1 MENKDWDIS
10 QPFWI
15 ISSCWLTGQ
24 LFKKRDLPQHGAE
37 KKANLAQVQSSRRAN
52 VHMHYY
58 SHTTHTVNFRW
69 KETCSFSTSVLS
81 TCWLSLFGFYPP
93 HSSSFSLSL
102 SLSLIPN
109 LTPKMQA
116 VYLRRAEAIPLS
128 SPTRCFIPKR
138 DLFSKINGESKGLPK
153 WYLPWHEVIAT
164 KSKLSK

>member
-1 MENKDWDIS
+1 MENKDSDIF
-10 QPFWI
+10 QPAWI

-24 LFKKRDLPQHGAE
+24 LLKKKLYLSMQWKTKVAFKAHYTPVFTCISTAIQYIKSTIVG
-37 KKANLAQVQSSRRAN
+37 RR
-52 VHMHYY
+52 
-58 SHTTHTVNFRW
+58 
-69 KETCSFSTSVLS
+69 
-81 TCWLSLFGFYPP
+81 WLQLLHFCPP
-93 HSSSFSLSL
+93 HVLTFFVWFLPTSLQL